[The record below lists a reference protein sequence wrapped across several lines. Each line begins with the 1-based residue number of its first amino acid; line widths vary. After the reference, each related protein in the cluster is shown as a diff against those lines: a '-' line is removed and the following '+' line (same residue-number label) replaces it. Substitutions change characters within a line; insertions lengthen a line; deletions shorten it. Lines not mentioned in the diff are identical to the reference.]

1 MNWSSLESSL
11 QPSYMSATAPG
22 AAVFA
27 NLTASFGST
36 TETYLAALDNEA
48 TYLSQLGEYTDDVQ
62 RLFGFA
68 INTANDALTTGSLDS
83 VTDASFPVPGAIPLD
98 FVRQFNSSISGRDT
112 MGPFGYGWT
121 DNWQISASADSSGNV
136 TISDDGSLLYFAM
149 QSDGSYL
156 DAPGEYGT
164 LTLVSGAYQYV
175 QTDGTI
181 IAFNTN
187 GTLNY
192 EQDTNGNRITAGY
205 NGSGELTSLTA
216 SNGSAITIQYNAQGL
231 ISQITDPAGQSTTY
245 TYDASGQHLLT
256 FTDEFGTTTYTYA
269 TGPTAADANALTSI
283 TFADGTGIE
292 YILRC
297 PGPTGH
303 PDASRSA
310 GAETETYAYPA
321 PGEVTVTDADGNTTA
336 SFYDDSGNL
345 GETIDALGNITR
357 YTYDSR

>member
-1 MNWSSLESSL
+1 M
-11 QPSYMSATAPG
+11 
-22 AAVFA
+22 
-27 NLTASFGST
+27 
-36 TETYLAALDNEA
+36 
-48 TYLSQLGEYTDDVQ
+48 SQLGEYTDDVQ

-68 INTANDALTTGSLDS
+68 INTANDALTSGSIDS
-83 VTDASFPVPGAIPLD
+83 VTDASFPVPGAIPLEFD
-98 FVRQFNSSISGRDT
+98 RQFNASISGRDT
-112 MGPFGYGWT
+112 MGPFGMGWT
-121 DNWQISASADSSGNV
+121 DNWQISASADSDGNV
-136 TISDDGSLLYFAM
+136 TISDDGSLLYFAK

-205 NGSGELTSLTA
+205 NSSGELTSLTA

-283 TFADGTGIE
+283 TFADGTGIVVQ
-292 YILRC
+292 LRR

-303 PDASRSA
+303 PEPTRRRRDRDIRLSRA
-310 GAETETYAYPA
+310 GRRYRHRRRRQHDGHLPRRLGQ
-321 PGEVTVTDADGNTTA
+321 PGHD
-336 SFYDDSGNL
+336 
-345 GETIDALGNITR
+345 
-357 YTYDSR
+357 